1 MSSYR
6 VEQRRLVY
14 RGREFHF
21 VSYEGRPANQH
32 RGEAAIAPM
41 WYLMS
46 AGKRVPVMPYLL
58 GQPATDV
65 DRGLLAWVH
74 AQGL

>member
-1 MSSYR
+1 MSTHK
-6 VEQRRLVY
+6 VEQRRLIHH
-14 RGREFHF
+14 GREFHF
-21 VSYEGRPANQH
+21 VSYEGKPANLP

-46 AGKRVPVMPYLL
+46 AGKRHPVMPYQL
-58 GQPATDV
+58 GQPVTEV
-65 DRGLLAWVH
+65 DQGLLEWVR